1 MTVLSFLINA
11 EEPCFCQN
19 GGYFDGNK
27 CVCCGDFTGPYCEEY
42 EGTGEYGHPAVPLHA
57 GATNDIHCLHTGP
70 IPPVHCGQSYCLNG
84 GKCLSHFAGV
94 CRCPPGYSG
103 PHCDICEC

>member
-1 MTVLSFLINA
+1 MGQFLDRRIDGQFAILQSIYISRFMTVLSFLINA

-42 EGTGEYGHPAVPLHA
+42 EGTGEYRHPAVTLHA
-57 GATNDIHCLHTGP
+57 DANNDIHCLHT
-70 IPPVHCGQSYCLNG
+70 
-84 GKCLSHFAGV
+84 
-94 CRCPPGYSG
+94 
-103 PHCDICEC
+103 